1 MAINWDILKS
11 RYLQANRSAQLAS
24 LSLNL
29 TRIQTLAQSGTD
41 ELVAQ
46 HLVRESQ
53 FLIEWTVPSL
63 NLETD
68 LLFATE
74 LVDLQRLLSQWKLG
88 WSEVWGNEV
97 ERQAIAE
104 LAQQWCDRLHDR
116 GELLTG

>member
-1 MAINWDILKS
+1 MLKS

-53 FLIEWTVPSL
+53 FFIEWTVPNM

-74 LVDLQRLLSQWKLG
+74 LVALQRLLSHWKIG
-88 WSEVWGNEV
+88 WSEVWANEV
-97 ERQAIAE
+97 EQPSP
-104 LAQQWCDRLHDR
+104 H
-116 GELLTG
+116 